1 MKRFLIVTVFA
12 LILWGGEYLRR
23 GLWEPDE
30 ARYAYVA
37 KEMRADGDWWVMH
50 RHGELYPDKPPM
62 MFWLINA
69 FSVLTGG
76 EINSVSARLPSLL
89 GAILSLWVTVTLAAR
104 WRDERAGWRAGL
116 ILSTSFLFWQVG
128 GMGQLDSL
136 LCGLEMSALYLLLM
150 NDETSSLW
158 RPASAYA
165 ILGIAFLT
173 KGPVGVVVPLGA
185 YVTMR
190 LASGER
196 AALRKSHWIWGP
208 VIVLAFPA
216 AWLLCAWMEGA
227 PRDYFQGLFGQTG
240 RRVMEGTGHNGPFY
254 YFLLQ
259 FPVDCLP
266 WVIFL
271 PAAYAALRARPEM
284 TATRRA
290 LVGWLLFVLVFFSL
304 PADKRNLYAMLA
316 FPPAAM
322 LVAIAWDDL
331 GRLSLRWSRSTA
343 WAALGLMLSFGTAG
357 LIVSFAKPLSID
369 RWLAGVMEME
379 FPFDPRLLWPW
390 SAVMLGGA
398 VAGLAVY
405 RRTGLSGRWLWTFG
419 AVLLV
424 HELYVGNV
432 IYPALNRLKT
442 PWELARAATEK
453 LGPDQPLLIF
463 RVNGE
468 ILALYSNR
476 PGQRVDDVGELKAA
490 MARQQKGI
498 VALGMKAW
506 DAIQPEMGERPMTPH
521 PFRMGNKNLVWVE
534 FDLDRDGGKKVLHD
548 ADPSR

>member
-12 LILWGGEYLRR
+12 VILWGGEYLRR

-30 ARYAYVA
+30 ARYAYLA

-69 FSVLTGG
+69 FSALTGG
-76 EINSVSARLPSLL
+76 EINRVSARLPSLL
-89 GAILSLWVTVTLAAR
+89 GAILSLWVTVTLATR

-116 ILSTSFLFWQVG
+116 ILSTCFLFWQVG

-136 LCGLEMSALYLLLM
+136 LCGLEMAALYLLLI
-150 NDETSSLW
+150 NDETPSSW
-158 RPASAYA
+158 RAASAYA

-173 KGPVGVVVPLGA
+173 KGPVGMVVPLGA

-190 LASGER
+190 LASGQR
-196 AALRKSHWIWGP
+196 AVLKKSHWIWGP

-216 AWLLCAWMEGA
+216 AWLLCAWLDGA
-227 PRDYFQGLFGQTG
+227 PREYFQGLFGQTG
-240 RRVMEGTGHNGPFY
+240 RRVMDGTGHDGPFY

-259 FPVDCLP
+259 FPLDSMP

-271 PAAYAALRARPEM
+271 PASYAALRARPDL
-284 TATRRA
+284 TSTRRM

-304 PADKRNLYAMLA
+304 PTDKRNLYVMLA

-331 GRLSLRWSRSTA
+331 DRLSSRWRTSTA
-343 WAALGLMLSFGTAG
+343 WTALGLMLLLGTAG
-357 LIVSFAKPLSID
+357 VAVSFAQPLSID
-369 RWLAGVMEME
+369 RWLAGMMGME

-390 SAVMLGGA
+390 SAAMLGGA
-398 VAGLAVY
+398 VAGFLLY
-405 RRTGLSGRWLWTFG
+405 RRHGLSERWMWTFG
-419 AVLLV
+419 VVLLA

-442 PWELARAATEK
+442 PWELEAAATKK
-453 LGPDQPLLIF
+453 LRPDQRLLIY

-468 ILALYSNR
+468 IMALYANR
-476 PGQRVDDVGELKAA
+476 QGQRVNSVPELKAA
-490 MARQQKGI
+490 MAEQRKGI
-498 VALGMKAW
+498 VALGQKAW
-506 DAIQPEMGERPMTPH
+506 EQIQPEMGERPLTPH
-521 PFRMGNKNLVWVE
+521 PFRMGNKHLVWVE
-534 FDLDRDGGKKVLHD
+534 FDLDRDGGEKVLQEGV
-548 ADPSR
+548 PSR